1 MVQHTVDII
10 PKILILNKSVSP
22 WVTRCMHLQIAV
34 VHKTKHLAMM
44 CQSLALSFSDASSWK
59 HVLMNARR
67 CHQKWLAGKSTKKN
81 IRKVGKSSWSTMFF
95 SAIHVL
101 LPEGNLMIAAW
112 YSLQQLRNNWG
123 KLRLD
128 LNHGW
133 PNPMFFVR
141 NNHNWWPQ
149 LNKICLSLSRWIMLN
164 PHVCWGVWSQLWL
177 VIWIC
182 LQIGFPKNP
191 LVYQYFS

>member
-1 MVQHTVDII
+1 
-10 PKILILNKSVSP
+10 
-22 WVTRCMHLQIAV
+22 
-34 VHKTKHLAMM
+34 M
-44 CQSLALSFSDASSWK
+44 CQSLALSFSDASSCK
-59 HVLMNARR
+59 HVLMHARR
-67 CHQKWLAGKSTKKN
+67 RHQKWQAGKSTKKKYQESREIIMEHN
-81 IRKVGKSSWSTMFF
+81 VFF

-112 YSLQQLRNNWG
+112 YSLQQLRNNWR

-149 LNKICLSLSRWIMLN
+149 LNKICLSLFRWIMLN

-177 VIWIC
+177 VICATVKTQFMWWGHGVAS
-182 LQIGFPKNP
+182 QGP
-191 LVYQYFS
+191 LSLHTVPAPFSPTRQNCC